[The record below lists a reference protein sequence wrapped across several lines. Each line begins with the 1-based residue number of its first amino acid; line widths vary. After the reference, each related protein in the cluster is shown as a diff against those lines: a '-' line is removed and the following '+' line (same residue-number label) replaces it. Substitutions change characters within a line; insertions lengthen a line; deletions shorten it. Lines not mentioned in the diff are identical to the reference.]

1 MTDVVKV
8 LVAIF
13 FLLSGVQAVHGESG
27 SDRLDIYFLDV
38 GQGDAMLLNQPG
50 SCVALVDAGPLIH
63 GNRITQKLQ
72 ELGISHLDAVIITHP
87 HLDHFGG
94 LFDIHSRFEIKTFY
108 DNGVTNPAREYFSD
122 YRKIREKQPYSTV
135 SAEDHLR
142 CGDLDIAV
150 LSPEDITHVGQDFN
164 ATSLVLMISYK
175 DFRLLQMGDLA
186 GGAEASFLNNDID
199 LNTDVIKIAHHG
211 AADATSEAL
220 LDRVQPELAVISTS
234 TDNWIGA
241 PSPRV
246 LKRLEQKRIP
256 VMRTDAHGT
265 IRVIVRADGRFSIF
279 QGAEGSR

>member
-1 MTDVVKV
+1 MTYVVKV

-13 FLLSGVQAVHGESG
+13 FLLSDVQAVHGESG
-27 SDRLDIYFLDV
+27 SDWLDIYFLDV

-175 DFRLLQMGDLA
+175 NFRLLQMGDLA
-186 GGAEASFLNNDID
+186 GGAEASFLSNDID
-199 LNTDVIKIAHHG
+199 LRADVIKIAHHG

-234 TDNWIGA
+234 TDNWIKA
-241 PSPRV
+241 PSPQV
-246 LKRLEQKRIP
+246 LKRLEQKRIT
-256 VMRTDAHGT
+256 VLRTDTHGT
-265 IRVIVRADGRFSIF
+265 IKLIVEADGQFRTVY
-279 QGAEGSR
+279 GAEGSR